1 VQILDDYSIA
11 EEVRLVDEGKK
22 SQGQALW
29 DLYNWLTAKHQQ
41 EKAEWEAKYNQ
52 LLAEH
57 TELKLKYQILEEKYN
72 ELINKPKANSNNSSV
87 APSQDLNRSKK
98 KLQKQKSQCK
108 PFRS

>member
-1 VQILDDYSIA
+1 MPRLDDYPIA
-11 EEVRLVDEGKK
+11 EEARLVDEGKK

-29 DLYNWLTAKHQQ
+29 DLYNELTKRHLQ
-41 EKAEWEAKYNQ
+41 EKAEWQAERDQ
-52 LLAEH
+52 LLKELA
-57 TELKLKYQILEEKYN
+57 ELKLKYQILEEKYN
-72 ELINKPKANSNNSSV
+72 ELINKPKANSNNSST